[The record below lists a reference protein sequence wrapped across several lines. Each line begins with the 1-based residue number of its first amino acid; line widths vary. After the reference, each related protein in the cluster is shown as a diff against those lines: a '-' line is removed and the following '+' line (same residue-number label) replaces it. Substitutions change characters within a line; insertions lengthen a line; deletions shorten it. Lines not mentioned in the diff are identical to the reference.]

1 MGEFISTVRT
11 WLEARLTEIGQG
23 NLLWALIATGILVL
37 VGVVVTGFARL
48 IVRRIDRRLQAWE
61 GTRLKA
67 VRLQD
72 QELLSSE
79 DTTKIARGIARWLG
93 YAAYAIIW
101 YVTLQLI
108 FLSFPITRGV
118 GTNLLTS
125 LGDTVRS
132 IGGAVVDYLPNI
144 IFLAV
149 LYFLATRT
157 VKLVQL
163 VFRGVAIGRIQ
174 MRGFDADW
182 ARPTFKIVRFL
193 IWIFFL
199 IVAFPYLPGSESPAF
214 RGVSIFV
221 GVLLSLG
228 STGAAAN
235 FVSGIMLT
243 YTRAFRI
250 GDRVKIGAVEGA
262 VIDRTLF
269 VTRMRTPKRVI
280 VTVPN
285 SMVMTSP
292 VENFSLEGRDKGV
305 YLHTPVTIGYDVPWR
320 QVHELLLE
328 AAAATEKIGEEPE
341 PFVLQKSLDDF
352 SVCYELN
359 AATKEPRL
367 MPQIYS
373 ELHQNIQD
381 RFAEAGIEIASPHH
395 YALRDGNDDLLPE
408 ASKQENPTRRAF
420 RFLGLEPKP
429 EA

>member
-1 MGEFISTVRT
+1 MAG
-11 WLEARLTEIGQG
+11 WQ
-23 NLLWALIATGILVL
+23 
-37 VGVVVTGFARL
+37 
-48 IVRRIDRRLQAWE
+48 
-61 GTRLKA
+61 GTRLRA

-79 DTTKIARGIARWLG
+79 DTTKISRGLVRWVG
-93 YAAYAIIW
+93 YAAYAVIW

-108 FLSFPITRGV
+108 FLSFPVTRGV
-118 GTNLLTS
+118 GTTLLGS
-125 LGDTVRS
+125 LGEAVRS
-132 IGGAVVDYLPNI
+132 IGAGIVDYLPNI
-144 IFLAV
+144 VFLLV
-149 LYFLATRT
+149 LYFVATRT

-163 VFRGVAIGRIQ
+163 VFRGLAIGRIEVS
-174 MRGFDADW
+174 GFDAEW

-250 GDRVKIGAVEGA
+250 GDRVRIAETEGA

-269 VTRMRTPKRVI
+269 VTRLRTPKKVI

-292 VENFSLEGRDKGV
+292 VQNFSLEGREKGV
-305 YLHTPVTIGYDVPWR
+305 YLNPTVTIGYDVPWR
-320 QVHELLLE
+320 RVHELLL
-328 AAAATEKIGEEPE
+328 AAAADTERIEDDP
-341 PFVLQKSLDDF
+341 PAFVLQKSLDDF
-352 SVCYELN
+352 SVAYELN
-359 AATKEPRL
+359 AATREPRL
-367 MPQIYS
+367 IPQVYS

-381 RFAEAGIEIASPHH
+381 RFAEAGIEIASPHY
-395 YALRDGNDDLLPE
+395 YALRDGNDELLPPE
-408 ASKQENPTRRAF
+408 SRREGAAQRAF
-420 RFLGLEPKP
+420 RFLGLTPGT
-429 EA
+429 